1 GDPVGAG
8 RAVVASAARG
18 HADHR
23 QRAPEPAVRL
33 PRVLRLP
40 AVLPGKRAAGGGR
53 RAAGGLAAAVSTRW
67 ARYVAV
73 GDSMTEGL
81 WDPYSTSG
89 GTAAGGVQAVAPEA
103 VDSPAEPGEAP
114 LRGWADRLAL
124 ALSERRIA
132 DGGAP
137 LEYANLAVRGRL
149 LGPILDAQLPAALK
163 AGADL
168 VSVVG
173 GGNDLLRP
181 NADPD
186 RLAARLER
194 GVRAARETGADVLL
208 ATGTDTRRAPLLAAI
223 RPKVAVY
230 NAHIWS
236 IARRNG
242 AYVLDVWGLRALRDW
257 RMWAEDRIHLSSEG
271 HHRVAQA

>member
-1 GDPVGAG
+1 EPLADGAAGTARLAPREGLGAGHRCGDPGAGSPGPAVGGDPVGAG

-81 WDPYSTSG
+81 WDPYSISG

-137 LEYANLAVRGRL
+137 LE
-149 LGPILDAQLPAALK
+149 
-163 AGADL
+163 
-168 VSVVG
+168 
-173 GGNDLLRP
+173 
-181 NADPD
+181 
-186 RLAARLER
+186 
-194 GVRAARETGADVLL
+194 
-208 ATGTDTRRAPLLAAI
+208 
-223 RPKVAVY
+223 
-230 NAHIWS
+230 
-236 IARRNG
+236 
-242 AYVLDVWGLRALRDW
+242 
-257 RMWAEDRIHLSSEG
+257 
-271 HHRVAQA
+271 